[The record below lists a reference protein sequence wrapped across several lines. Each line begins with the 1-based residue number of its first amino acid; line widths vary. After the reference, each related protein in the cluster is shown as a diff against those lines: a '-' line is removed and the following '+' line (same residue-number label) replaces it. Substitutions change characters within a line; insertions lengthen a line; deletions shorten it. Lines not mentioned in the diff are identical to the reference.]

1 MSLSNQEIL
10 DAISNMTVLDLS
22 ELIKA
27 MEDKFGV
34 SAAMPA
40 MAMPMAAAG
49 DADAEEEEEQT
60 EFDVVLTSF
69 GAKKVAVIKAV
80 RAAVELGLIES
91 KKLVESAPCTIKEA
105 ISKEEAEQ
113 IKTDVEEAGGTVEIK

>member
-1 MSLSNQEIL
+1 MSLSNQEII
-10 DAISNMTVLDLS
+10 DAISNMSVLDLS

-40 MAMPMAAAG
+40 MAMAMPAAEAAA
-49 DADAEEEEEQT
+49 EEVEEQT
-60 EFDVVLTSF
+60 EFDVVLTSY

-113 IKTDVEEAGGTVEIK
+113 LKADVEEAGGTAEIK